1 MYVASGGKQVIN
13 KQANKLSL
21 CYQTHLVGPLVLSL
35 QKTDKFAKFD
45 LDFQNSL
52 VWLIYLLQ
60 YFSMEHNSKQFNLL
74 PGLLNLHFRMSIL
87 FYHLSIKSVSI

>member
-35 QKTDKFAKFD
+35 QKRIN
-45 LDFQNSL
+45 LQSL
-52 VWLIYLLQ
+52 TLI
-60 YFSMEHNSKQFNLL
+60 FKT
-74 PGLLNLHFRMSIL
+74 P
-87 FYHLSIKSVSI
+87 